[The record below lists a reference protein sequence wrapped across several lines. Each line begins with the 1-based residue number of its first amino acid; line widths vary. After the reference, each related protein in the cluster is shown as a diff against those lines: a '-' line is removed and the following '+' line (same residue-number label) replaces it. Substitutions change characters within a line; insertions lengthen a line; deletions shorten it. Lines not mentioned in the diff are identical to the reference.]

1 MLNKHKNYVS
11 VGITALGVLSIFVM
25 MFLSTTVT
33 FFGGGIGPNQF
44 DPYGLKNAQLT
55 SAPAFNGMT
64 AKQLTVEVEKKDQ
77 SIKPNGFSALGNALQ
92 NMNSEE
98 QTIFNVHAV
107 SEDTASE
114 KLEFVFQSLSPSDYE
129 SDAFQRAYVP
139 FSRLASSPGFN
150 GVKYLS
156 TINESGERHV
166 TVETEVNSDT
176 LVGSKAENLWRSMII
191 VLAPI
196 TENTS
201 YDVTL
206 KTAKGITIHSTL
218 STDAEQKK
226 MIEVPVQPNNNNWD
240 GVFAMM
246 KFGNVASIDLY
257 VHGLDP
263 SKTTVAVTLPE
274 NENAS
279 AYAKNLTAYAANEEN
294 KFPRDYTTTVTVEGQ
309 STPAFVLP
317 PQR

>member
-44 DPYGLKNAQLT
+44 EPYGLKNAQLA
-55 SAPAFNGMT
+55 SAPAFNGMSV
-64 AKQLTVEVEKKDQ
+64 KQVTVEVENKDQ
-77 SIKPNGFSALGNALQ
+77 SKAANGFGALGNAL
-92 NMNSEE
+92 NRMNAEE
-98 QTIFNVHAV
+98 QTIFNVRAV
-107 SEDTASE
+107 SEDASSA
-114 KLEFVFQSLSPSDYE
+114 KLEFMFQSLSPSDYE

-139 FSRLASSPGFN
+139 FSRLASSPGFS

-176 LVGSKAENLWRSMII
+176 LVGSKAENFWRSMMI

-226 MIEVPVQPNNNNWD
+226 MIEVQPNNNNWD
-240 GVFAMM
+240 GVFAMT